1 MSRNT
6 ATHRYPHQTNEKQQ
20 TLSGVDGEKKNITI
34 LGRFSVG
41 FPLIKVSSNST
52 YKHTYLR

>member
-41 FPLIKVSSNST
+41 FPAIIAWGVRR
-52 YKHTYLR
+52 YFI